1 MKLGVL
7 VFPQPGLSAQLARMV
22 EALGFDSIVFAD
34 TQNITPEVW
43 GQLMLAARDTERI
56 ELGTGVTNPGTRDA
70 AVTASAALAL
80 QVESAGRAICGIG
93 RGDSSLGKIGRQP
106 TSVAEFERYVA
117 QLQGY
122 LRGEEVDR
130 EGTPSR
136 LEWYDDAKVPKV
148 PLEVAATGTRV
159 IQVGARHADRI
170 IFALGADYD
179 RIARAMEIARKAAS
193 DAGRDPDALQLGAWI
208 NSVVHPDVD
217 AARKAVSGGL
227 AVFAHFSGFGGM
239 KTEAMEPSLQKAA
252 RALQTGYDLAEH
264 GKAGATHAKALDP
277 EFIDRFGI
285 VGPLD
290 VALPRFERLAKL
302 GLDFCRVIPGSRD
315 AAPEVVSSSMMQL
328 ASAVRPAV
336 AAGDPR
342 R

>member
-1 MKLGVL
+1 M
-7 VFPQPGLSAQLARMV
+7 
-22 EALGFDSIVFAD
+22 
-34 TQNITPEVW
+34 
-43 GQLMLAARDTERI
+43 
-56 ELGTGVTNPGTRDA
+56 
-70 AVTASAALAL
+70 
-80 QVESAGRAICGIG
+80 
-93 RGDSSLGKIGRQP
+93 
-106 TSVAEFERYVA
+106 
-117 QLQGY
+117 
-122 LRGEEVDR
+122 
-130 EGTPSR
+130 
-136 LEWYDDAKVPKV
+136 
-148 PLEVAATGTRV
+148 
-159 IQVGARHADRI
+159 
-170 IFALGADYD
+170 
-179 RIARAMEIARKAAS
+179 
-193 DAGRDPDALQLGAWI
+193 
-208 NSVVHPDVD
+208 HPDVD

-239 KTEAMEPSLQKAA
+239 KTEAMEPTLQKAA